1 MPRGMHAV
9 TGRDLRISGR
19 DPRVTRKGPGVTGRD
34 LRIPPGAL
42 RSIRLISALLGA
54 LLVASGCATGSSVRT
69 AASGSSVSPGS
80 SSSATAATTGPSYPM
95 TVTAAGGDV
104 VIAHRPARIVS
115 LSPTATEMLFAVG
128 AGPQVVAVDADST
141 YPPQAPRTE
150 LSGVQPNVEAIA
162 KENPD
167 LVVISND
174 IHDLMRSL
182 RAVSIPTLLEPA
194 AGTLD
199 DTYAQIAQL
208 GTVTGHE
215 AEAEGVVS
223 SMRAKIQQLV
233 ASAPA
238 FDHRLTYYHELDQ
251 TYFTATSTTFIG
263 RVYALVGLRNIADGA
278 RGTAN
283 GYPQLS
289 AEYVVKANPDLVF
302 LADTRCC
309 GQSAATVARRPGWA
323 RMDAVRDD
331 AVVPLDDDVAS
342 RWGPRVV
349 DFLRA
354 VVDALNRLH
363 QRAAA

>member
-1 MPRGMHAV
+1 MPRGIHA
-9 TGRDLRISGR
+9 TTGR
-19 DPRVTRKGPGVTGRD
+19 DPRV
-34 LRIPPGAL
+34 PPAAR
-42 RSIRLISALLGA
+42 RSIRLVSALLGA
-54 LLVASGCATGSSVRT
+54 LLVAAACGRGSSLRS
-69 AASGSSVSPGS
+69 ASPGS
-80 SSSATAATTGPSYPM
+80 RPSSTAATTGTGYPM
-95 TVTAAGGDV
+95 TVKASGGDV
-104 VIAHRPARIVS
+104 VIARRPDRIVS

-128 AGPQVVAVDADST
+128 AGPQVVAVDSDST
-141 YPPQAPRTE
+141 YPPQAPRTD
-150 LSGVQPNVEAIA
+150 LSGIQPNVEAIA
-162 KENPD
+162 REDPD

-174 IHDLMRSL
+174 VHDLVRSL
-182 RAVSIPTLLEPA
+182 RAVTIPVLLEPA
-194 AGTLD
+194 ASTLD
-199 DTYAQIAQL
+199 DTYAQIRQL
-208 GTVTGHE
+208 GQVTGHA
-215 AEAEGVVS
+215 AEADGVVA
-223 SMRAKIQQLV
+223 SMRSKIRGLV

-251 TYFTATSTTFIG
+251 TYFTATSSTFIG
-263 RVYALVGLRNIADGA
+263 RVYALVGLRNIADRA
-278 RGTAN
+278 RGAAL

-302 LADTRCC
+302 LADTKCC

-363 QRAAA
+363 QRAAV